1 VAKYAFMKTCI
12 GSSSIESLHNK
23 HTSDI
28 VGNVV
33 YDLIQPVVTIYLGAQ
48 FVSNKHSRGK

>member
-1 VAKYAFMKTCI
+1 MARLCGEICIYENI

-23 HTSDI
+23 YTSDI

-33 YDLIQPVVTIYLGAQ
+33 YDDLIQPVVTIYLGAQ
-48 FVSNKHSRGK
+48 AVCFQ